1 MLHSLYFCV
10 CISWKENDLFFF
22 FGADIN
28 PVLTWAKPDN
38 LQCSPGDSFSLW
50 RAEGQCWVTLGQ
62 GFSWASVTLHRS
74 TSYLFHLCVKMLH
87 CSCDYCEFNLRHT
100 RWEKQTEIYTVY
112 PPKKKEESGF
122 VCSFF
127 MVIFKCSWWYFPFF
141 WDDLEGNCH
150 ISYGLTICDWWTP
163 CCSKWLLLII
173 LIMLLIG
180 LIIGNQTWKTFKDC
194 P

>member
-1 MLHSLYFCV
+1 MNHYARCFIVFTSVYVSPGKRMIFFF
-10 CISWKENDLFFF
+10 FFF

-38 LQCSPGDSFSLW
+38 LQCSPGDSLSLW

-74 TSYLFHLCVKMLH
+74 TSYLFHLCVKMLL

-122 VCSFF
+122 VCSFLWLYLNAADD
-127 MVIFKCSWWYFPFF
+127 IFPSF
-141 WDDLEGNCH
+141 E
-150 ISYGLTICDWWTP
+150 
-163 CCSKWLLLII
+163 
-173 LIMLLIG
+173 M
-180 LIIGNQTWKTFKDC
+180 TWKEIVIYHMDWLSVTDEHHAVLNDYY
-194 P
+194 